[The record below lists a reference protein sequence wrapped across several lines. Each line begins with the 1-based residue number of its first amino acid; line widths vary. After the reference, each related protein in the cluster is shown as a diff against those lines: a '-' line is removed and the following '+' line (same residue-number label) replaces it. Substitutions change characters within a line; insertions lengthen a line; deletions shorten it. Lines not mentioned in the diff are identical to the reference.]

1 MKRISIVVVAAA
13 LLVVAGLGLPI
24 REMAESMFG
33 WIQENPNVSW
43 LVFLGLYILAT
54 VLLLP
59 GSVLTIGGGLA
70 IRFYGRPVSRV
81 SIEYGSRELLVLN
94 WALFSQSMGGRE
106 DF

>member
-1 MKRISIVVVAAA
+1 MKRISIIALAAA
-13 LLVVAGLGLPI
+13 LLIFAGLGLPI
-24 REMAESMFG
+24 REMAESVFS

-59 GSVLTIGGGLA
+59 GSVLTIGGGWL
-70 IRFYGRPVSRV
+70 FGFMEGLVV
-81 SIEYGSRELLVLN
+81 VLIEYFGRQLLVLN

-106 DF
+106 DL